1 MVQFCADAAPLP
13 EAFDARARRERWNPL
28 DDGVLSRLRDSA
40 EMAANVERGWLT
52 PGDLFLTITRE
63 NERLSALGEPLS
75 EGEAPNDVVA
85 CSVFGTRTNIQLVWQ
100 GLENVTLLGRTLA
113 APSSELPISEDVGAR
128 HWVVR
133 NGSGEVAYMY
143 AQFRG
148 GTAIIEVGRVI
159 PAR

>member
-1 MVQFCADAAPLP
+1 MVQLYADAAPLP
-13 EAFDARARRERWNPL
+13 EAFDVRARRERWNPL
-28 DDGVLSRLRDSA
+28 DDGVLSRLREST

-63 NERLSALGEPLS
+63 NERLTLGEPLA
-75 EGEAPNDVVA
+75 EGEARRDVVA
-85 CSVFGTRTNIQLVWQ
+85 CSVFGTRTDIQRVWQ
-100 GLENVTLLGRTLA
+100 GLESVTLLGRTLA

-133 NGSGEVAYMY
+133 SGSGEVAYVY

-159 PAR
+159 PAG